1 MNILFSLLNVDLS
14 IPQDTIPPSS
24 PNVVFPTTSDGQRI
38 VSVSL
43 PAGDTD
49 AIAWEYSINRGDL
62 FITGSN
68 FSNTFS
74 LTPGVTYFPGD
85 ILVRSKDA
93 SHNYSDV
100 VSNSD
105 TIVIELVPPSPPNV
119 TFPVDTTSSVVTV
132 VLQEDDVSVAWEYSL
147 DSGNFF
153 LTGSG
158 TVVDLE
164 AGTTYDVGQIQI
176 RSRDSFNN
184 YSTIVSNL
192 NSIEVPV

>member
-1 MNILFSLLNVDLS
+1 MS

-24 PNVVFPTTSDGQRI
+24 PSVVFPASGDGQRI

-49 AIAWEYSINRGDL
+49 AIAWEYSIDSGGL

-93 SHNYSDV
+93 FHNYSAII
-100 VSNSD
+100 SNSE
-105 TIVIELVPPSPPNV
+105 TIVIDLVLPSPPTV
-119 TFPVDTTSSVVTV
+119 AFPDDSSIVTV
-132 VLQEDDVSVAWEYSL
+132 VLQEDDVSVAWEYSI

-153 LTGSG
+153 LTGTG
-158 TVVDLE
+158 TVVDLA
-164 AGTTYDVGQIQI
+164 AGTSYEIGQIQI
-176 RSRDSFNN
+176 RSRDAFNN